1 MDNGIGYSDRLAA
14 ATKYISMKLPTLIKH
29 LMGYII
35 QVTEYKYSVA
45 VLRNDLLSDG
55 V

>member
-1 MDNGIGYSDRLAA
+1 MA
-14 ATKYISMKLPTLIKH
+14 MKLSTFINH

-35 QVTEYKYSVA
+35 QVTEYKYSVPI
-45 VLRNDLLSDG
+45 LRNDLLSDK

>member
-1 MDNGIGYSDRLAA
+1 
-14 ATKYISMKLPTLIKH
+14 MKLPTVIKH

-35 QVTEYKYSVA
+35 QVTEYKYSVPA
-45 VLRNDLLSDG
+45 LRNDLLSDR